1 MLSSLSVGK
10 LLNSASLLGASSF
23 VCTLPAYTGAAPL
36 CEVLDI
42 KTIRYA
48 LWYMRLAYQVMKF
61 SYTFYMRVYLPLFLG
76 YIRAKEK
83 LGLRR

>member
-1 MLSSLSVGK
+1 
-10 LLNSASLLGASSF
+10 
-23 VCTLPAYTGAAPL
+23 
-36 CEVLDI
+36 
-42 KTIRYA
+42 
-48 LWYMRLAYQVMKF
+48 MRLAYQVMKF